1 MEINHGHRP
10 IDRLCQCYISVWA
23 PKDVEFFCS
32 QNPHLKMDSLTTA
45 ELWTIME
52 AAFIRQRNIT
62 FDSYVLLTT
71 KQTRGE
77 SIEHLFG
84 KLNELSE
91 NCELGSQED
100 ALIRNLFIA
109 NLLDPEIQRELLRE
123 TLEPAQAIR
132 LAINM
137 ELGQKINYN
146 LQTRNLLRRLMQ

>member
-1 MEINHGHRP
+1 
-10 IDRLCQCYISVWA
+10 
-23 PKDVEFFCS
+23 
-32 QNPHLKMDSLTTA
+32 
-45 ELWTIME
+45 ME

-100 ALIRNLFIA
+100 TLIRNLFIA

-137 ELGQKINYN
+137 ELGQKIN
-146 LQTRNLLRRLMQ
+146 